1 MSAPSGDE
9 PVVSPYVAGLT
20 CRCPR
25 CGKGA
30 IFNGLLSLSVL
41 DRCANCGLDLKFIDP
56 GDGPAVFVIMILG
69 FLILGGALIVE
80 FKFNP
85 PIWVHVALWL
95 PATLVLAFG
104 LLRPLKGILIA
115 LQYHHKAEQGR
126 LE

>member
-1 MSAPSGDE
+1 MSEAPPAAPRVS
-9 PVVSPYVAGLT
+9 PVVVGLT

-30 IFNGLLSLSVL
+30 LFTGALSLSVRE
-41 DRCANCGLDLKFIDP
+41 RCASCGLDLRFIDP

-69 FLILGGALIVE
+69 LLILGGALFVE
-80 FKFNP
+80 FRFNP
-85 PIWVHVALWL
+85 PVWVHVVLWAPL
-95 PATLVLAFG
+95 TLIAAFG
-104 LLRPLKGILIA
+104 LLRPLKGILVA